1 MGSHRQN
8 GADVLKRETYIQIL
22 KAASETTKFAKR
34 LSEETLALLWITTPA
49 KTRNEVTDEMLAYA
63 FNQMRIDPNPPEDL
77 GIDQQLYSYVYR
89 CRDGFPAFDWGLKAD
104 LPERMATGAFNPQP
118 SSQYALGEDL
128 TRPEENCSNGVLRL
142 FGGNDG

>member
-1 MGSHRQN
+1 M
-8 GADVLKRETYIQIL
+8 KRATYLRIL
-22 KAASETTKFAKR
+22 KAASETTKYAKR

-104 LPERMATGAFNPQP
+104 LPQRMATGAFNPQP

-128 TRPEENCSNGVLRL
+128 GKQEEDCSNGVLRML
-142 FGGNDG
+142 GGNDG